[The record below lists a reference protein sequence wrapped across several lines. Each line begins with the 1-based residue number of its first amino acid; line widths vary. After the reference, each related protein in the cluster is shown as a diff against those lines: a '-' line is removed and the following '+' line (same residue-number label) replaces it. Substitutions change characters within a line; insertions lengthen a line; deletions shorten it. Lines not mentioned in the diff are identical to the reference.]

1 MRYMV
6 GESEV
11 LMCSSRDRETTEVFF
26 MSLTDSQNLQDT
38 HTHTHT
44 HTHTQDKDNIHQSAD
59 NYRGQC
65 QIYEALNNVRSK
77 CVHNS
82 GLHFM
87 GGRHNLHINHISQ
100 GGGGGEIEARGSNA
114 PPPQ

>member
-44 HTHTQDKDNIHQSAD
+44 HRTRI
-59 NYRGQC
+59 
-65 QIYEALNNVRSK
+65 I
-77 CVHNS
+77 
-82 GLHFM
+82 F
-87 GGRHNLHINHISQ
+87 ISQ
-100 GGGGGEIEARGSNA
+100 QTTTEDSAKFTRH
-114 PPPQ
+114 